1 MIWRNLSVTLK
12 VRLISNF
19 FQELITSAFLPFI
32 ALYLS
37 DMANPKFAGIFLTL
51 LVVANFPVSLIGGY
65 LIETF
70 PKKKAVLIYQFVMAI
85 MLLLMGIMIL
95 NGSSYIIFFS
105 ICYAIYN
112 IVWGVQYPAM
122 DTIIMDAITADVER
136 YIYKIDYWL
145 TNLALAFGALM
156 GGILYHNNKSTLFFI
171 AFLIFI
177 LVFLSL
183 LRWLPKETHV
193 TEKRSLSMHP
203 FNVLKSYEQVFKDR
217 RFMVM
222 TLGFSI
228 MMMGELSASSYI
240 AIRLKAEF
248 NTISV
253 AFFNID
259 GVKLYSLLMIVNTI
273 VVITCTYF
281 VTKIILKLSVKK
293 SLILGLIFYVICYAS
308 ITYLNEFY
316 SLILLMFI
324 ATIGEII
331 YSPILDEQ
339 RFKIIPENKR
349 GTYSAFNAL
358 GFNLSELIARL
369 GIILG
374 VYLSSIGMGIYMFI
388 FLSIGA
394 FFIYLSIYGNFK
406 LQTPSQN
413 KVKSIE

>member
-1 MIWRNLSVTLK
+1 M
-12 VRLISNF
+12 
-19 FQELITSAFLPFI
+19 
-32 ALYLS
+32 
-37 DMANPKFAGIFLTL
+37 
-51 LVVANFPVSLIGGY
+51 
-65 LIETF
+65 
-70 PKKKAVLIYQFVMAI
+70 
-85 MLLLMGIMIL
+85 
-95 NGSSYIIFFS
+95 
-105 ICYAIYN
+105 
-112 IVWGVQYPAM
+112 
-122 DTIIMDAITADVER
+122 
-136 YIYKIDYWL
+136 
-145 TNLALAFGALM
+145 
-156 GGILYHNNKSTLFFI
+156 
-171 AFLIFI
+171 
-177 LVFLSL
+177 
-183 LRWLPKETHV
+183 

-293 SLILGLIFYVICYAS
+293 SLILGLIFYVIGYAS

-394 FFIYLSIYGNFK
+394 FFIYLSIYRNFK

-413 KVKSIE
+413 KVESIE

>member
-51 LVVANFPVSLIGGY
+51 LVVANFPVSMIGGY

-105 ICYAIYN
+105 IFYAIYN

-122 DTIIMDAITADVER
+122 DTIIMDAITPDVER

-293 SLILGLIFYVICYAS
+293 SLILGLIFYVIGYAS

-316 SLILLMFI
+316 PLILLMFI

-374 VYLSSIGMGIYMFI
+374 VYLSFYRHGHLYVYFSKYRCF
-388 FLSIGA
+388 FHLSFNIWE
-394 FFIYLSIYGNFK
+394 L
-406 LQTPSQN
+406 
-413 KVKSIE
+413 

>member
-51 LVVANFPVSLIGGY
+51 LVVANFPVSMIGGY

-95 NGSSYIIFFS
+95 NDSSYIIFFS

-122 DTIIMDAITADVER
+122 DTIIMDAITPDVER

-193 TEKRSLSMHP
+193 TEKRSLLMYP

-217 RFMVM
+217 RFLVM

-293 SLILGLIFYVICYAS
+293 SLILGLIFYVIGYAS

-394 FFIYLSIYGNFK
+394 FSSIFQYMGTLNFK
-406 LQTPSQN
+406 PLLKIKLSP
-413 KVKSIE
+413 